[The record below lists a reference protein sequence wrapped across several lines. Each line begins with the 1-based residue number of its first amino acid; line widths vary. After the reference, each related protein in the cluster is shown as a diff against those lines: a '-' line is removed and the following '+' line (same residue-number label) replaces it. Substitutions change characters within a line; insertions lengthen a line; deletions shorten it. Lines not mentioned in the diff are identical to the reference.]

1 MGLLAGLGAKA
12 VGIHLWMDGYGHS
25 GIAGIG
31 GVSYVALTLPLL
43 LFFFAKKFLVGQMMR
58 RGHEKTAL
66 PIGQCRYVLRGG
78 SAGKVFGR

>member
-43 LFFFAKKFLVGQMMR
+43 LFFREKFFVGQAMR
-58 RGHEKTAL
+58 
-66 PIGQCRYVLRGG
+66 
-78 SAGKVFGR
+78 